1 MDLYNCLSIVYII
14 SDLQDNKVALD
25 ILNSLELEEGVAL
38 HSSSIYHMLLFFLE
52 RKKYPS
58 ISPKNT
64 AYKSCIEWFQS
75 FFKSE
80 SFDILNK
87 RKSSQKII

>member
-52 RKKYPS
+52 RKK
-58 ISPKNT
+58 IS
-64 AYKSCIEWFQS
+64 
-75 FFKSE
+75 
-80 SFDILNK
+80 LNISK
-87 RKSSQKII
+87 KIQHIKAVLNGFSHFLSLKVLIS

>member
-14 SDLQDNKVALD
+14 SDLQDNKLALD
-25 ILNSLELEEGVAL
+25 ILNSLELEKGVAL
-38 HSSSIYHMLLFFLE
+38 HSSSIYHMLFSFLKE
-52 RKKYPS
+52 KNIPQYLQ
-58 ISPKNT
+58 KNT

-75 FFKSE
+75 FLKSE

-87 RKSSQKII
+87 RKSP

>member
-38 HSSSIYHMLLFFLE
+38 HSSFIYHMLLFFLE
-52 RKKYPS
+52 RTKISLNISKK
-58 ISPKNT
+58 IQHIK
-64 AYKSCIEWFQS
+64 AV
-75 FFKSE
+75 
-80 SFDILNK
+80 LNGF
-87 RKSSQKII
+87 SHF

>member
-14 SDLQDNKVALD
+14 SDLQDNKLALD
-25 ILNSLELEEGVAL
+25 ILNSLELEEGVVL

-52 RKKYPS
+52 RKNIPQYLQ
-58 ISPKNT
+58 KNT

-75 FFKSE
+75 FLKSE

-87 RKSSQKII
+87 RKSPQKII